1 MARRWFGGL
10 LVLVAVGR
18 AGAEAPRYVEEIWES
33 AALDGARV
41 GYLHTTVQAL
51 EGDGPKRLR
60 TTADL
65 NLTFRRQRAAVRLRV
80 ETGTEET
87 ADGKVVGVFMRQGQ
101 GDRTLTLTGA
111 LEDGRMHVRIDGGR
125 IDRRLRWG
133 DEVVGMYRLE
143 HLFEK
148 RRPKPGDRFSFPRY
162 EPTLNAV
169 VTVRAAVSGP
179 EEVPTPAGRQK
190 LLRVDLVPDKVEG
203 SGLSVQLP
211 PAVWWLD
218 AGFVPVRRQIELEGL
233 GAVVL
238 TRTTRAAATAPAA
251 GPARGADIGL
261 KTLVP
266 LNRAIARPHFTRA
279 AVYRVTLRGD
289 ADPGTAFANDGHQ
302 EVRNL
307 RGNTFE
313 LHVHPVQPAPAG
325 GAAAE
330 APGAEFL
337 APSHFI
343 DSDDARVKELARRA
357 VGGETDPLRKARRI
371 ENWAHQTM
379 RVDNTAPFAPAGQV
393 ARSLRGDCRQYA
405 LLTAALCRAEGL
417 PSRTAVGLVYVE
429 KDRRPFLGMHMWAE
443 VWVGGR
449 WLGLDAVWGRVG
461 ATHVKVA
468 DHSWHETQS
477 LTPFLPVSRILG
489 KVAVEVVRVEAGD

>member
-1 MARRWFGGL
+1 MARTWLGGL
-10 LVLVAVGR
+10 LVLLAAGP
-18 AGAEAPRYVEEIWES
+18 AGAEAPRFVEDVWES
-33 AALDGARV
+33 AAVDGARV
-41 GYLHTTVQAL
+41 GYLHTTAEAL
-51 EGDGPKRLR
+51 EADGGKRLR
-60 TTADL
+60 ATADL
-65 NLTFRRQRAAVRLRV
+65 SLTFRRQRAAVRLRV

-87 ADGKVVGVFMRQGQ
+87 PDGRVVGVFMRQGQ
-101 GDRTLTLTGA
+101 GDRTLTLAGA

-125 IDRRLRWG
+125 IDRRLRWS
-133 DEVVGMYRLE
+133 DEVVGLYRLE
-143 HLFEK
+143 HLFEQ

-169 VTVRAAVSGP
+169 VTVRAVVSGP
-179 EEVPTPAGRQK
+179 EEVPTPAGRET
-190 LLRVDLVPDKVEG
+190 LLRVDMTPDKVEVP
-203 SGLSVQLP
+203 GLAVQLP
-211 PAVWWLD
+211 PTVWWLD
-218 AGFVPVRRQIELEGL
+218 ARFVPVRRQIELEGL
-233 GAVVL
+233 GAVLL
-238 TRTTRAAATAPAA
+238 TRTTRAAATAPPDAA
-251 GPARGADIGL
+251 TRTTDIGL

-289 ADPGTAFANDGHQ
+289 AEPGTAFVSDAHQ

-325 GAAAE
+325 AAPAE

-357 VGGETDPLRKARRI
+357 AGGETDPLAKARRI
-371 ENWAHQTM
+371 ERWLHQTL
-379 RVDNTAPFAPAGQV
+379 RVDNSAPFAPAGQV
-393 ARSLRGDCRQYA
+393 ARSLRGDCRHYA
-405 LLTAALCRAEGL
+405 LLTVALCRAEGL
-417 PSRTAVGLVYVE
+417 PARTALGLVYTE
-429 KDRRPFLGMHMWAE
+429 KDRGPFLGMHMWAE

-477 LTPFLPVSRILG
+477 LTPFLPLSRILG

>member
-1 MARRWFGGL
+1 MTRNWLGGL
-10 LVLVAVGR
+10 LVLLA
-18 AGAEAPRYVEEIWES
+18 AGPCLADAPRFVEETWES
-33 AALDGARV
+33 ATVDGARV
-41 GYLHTTVQAL
+41 GYLRTTVEALQA
-51 EGDGPKRLR
+51 DGGKRLR
-60 TTADL
+60 TTAEL

-87 ADGKVVGVFMRQGQ
+87 PDGRVVGVFMRQGQ
-101 GDRTLTLTGA
+101 GDRTLTLAGA

-133 DEVVGMYRLE
+133 DEVVGLYRLE
-143 HLFEK
+143 HLFEQ

-179 EEVPTPAGRQK
+179 EEVTTAAGREK
-190 LLRVDLVPDKVEG
+190 LLRVDMTPDKVEVP
-203 SGLSVQLP
+203 GLAVQLP
-211 PAVWWLD
+211 PTVWWLD
-218 AGFVPVRRQIELEGL
+218 ARFVPVRRQIELEGL
-233 GAVVL
+233 GPVIL
-238 TRTTRAAATAPAA
+238 TRTTRAAATAAPA
-251 GPARGADIGL
+251 GVTRTTDIGL

-266 LNRAIARPHFTRA
+266 LNRAVARPHFTRA

-289 ADPGTAFANDGHQ
+289 PGPGTAFVSDAHQ

-325 GAAAE
+325 AAAAD
-330 APGAEFL
+330 APGPEYL

-343 DSDDARVKELARRA
+343 DSDDPRVKELARRA
-357 VGGETDPLRKARRI
+357 AGGETDPLAKARRI
-371 ENWAHQTM
+371 ERWLHQTM
-379 RVDNTAPFAPAGQV
+379 RVDNSAPFAPAGQV

-405 LLTAALCRAEGL
+405 LLTVALCRAEGL
-417 PSRTAVGLVYVE
+417 PARTALGLVYTE

-468 DHSWHETQS
+468 DHSWHDTQS
-477 LTPFLPVSRILG
+477 LTPFLPLSRILG

>member
-1 MARRWFGGL
+1 MARHWLGGL
-10 LVLVAVGR
+10 LALLAVGR
-18 AGAEAPRYVEEIWES
+18 AAAEAPRYVEEIWES
-33 AALDGARV
+33 ASVDGARV
-41 GYLHTTVQAL
+41 GYLRTTVQAL
-51 EGDGPKRLR
+51 EEGGKRLR
-60 TTADL
+60 TTADM
-65 NLTFRRQRAAVRLRV
+65 NLTFRRQRATVRLRV

-87 ADGKVVGVFMRQGQ
+87 ADGKVVGVFMRQGE
-101 GDRTLTLTGA
+101 GERALTLAGS
-111 LEDGRMHVRIDGGR
+111 LEEGRMRVRINRGN
-125 IDRRLRWG
+125 IDRRLRWS
-133 DEVVGMYRLE
+133 DEVVGTYKLE
-143 HLFEK
+143 HLFEQ

-179 EEVPTPAGRQK
+179 EEVVTPEGRQK
-190 LLRVDLVPDKVEG
+190 LLRVDMTPDKIEVP
-203 SGLSVQLP
+203 GLTVHLP
-211 PAVWWLD
+211 PTVWWLD
-218 AGFVPVRRQIELEGL
+218 ARFVPVRRQIELEGL

-238 TRTTRAAATAPAA
+238 TRTTRTAATAPAV
-251 GPARGADIGL
+251 GPARGPDIVL

-289 ADPGTAFANDGHQ
+289 PEPGTAFANDAHQ
-302 EVRNL
+302 EVRKV

-313 LHVHPVQPAPAG
+313 LYVHPVQPAPA

-343 DSDDARVKELARRA
+343 DSDDSRVKELARRA
-357 VGGETDPLRKARRI
+357 AAGETDPLKKARRI
-371 ENWAHQTM
+371 ERWVRQTM
-379 RVDNTAPFAPAGQV
+379 RVDNSAPFAPAGQV
-393 ARSLRGDCRQYA
+393 ARSLRGDCRLYA

-417 PSRTAVGLVYVE
+417 PTRTAVGLIYVE
-429 KDRRPFLGMHMWAE
+429 KDRRPFLGMHMWTE

-461 ATHVKVA
+461 ATHVKIA
-468 DHSWHETQS
+468 DHSWHQTQS
-477 LTPFLPVSRILG
+477 LTPFLPLSRILG